1 MHFQLPLPFTVE
13 QVHDYMMA
21 TYSVTPKQLYC
32 GATGQGYA
40 TVSQEEIESLIR
52 FVDED
57 DLETFCDDLFVRM
70 IAGMRPC
77 MMWSRIEPASI
88 EFARHNDK
96 AGLLAYLIHRAN
108 ETKSSADLTFQ
119 DIMTR
124 NHARILSYEAIDNL
138 VESGVDVFELMQ
150 LLLQADSIGNLHRFT
165 QPLVARNEHGR
176 LERVKKHTLGVTSLF
191 HVDHLNKDDF
201 PALVT
206 HTRTWVEDILDVL
219 DKETR
224 VAMADARFAATQGNR
239 LTVTAYTRSWMEKPV
254 SALSRERQAKN
265 APKKA
270 GLLNKDGST
279 SKSRVRKMMSDEA
292 ANSILAEVEQMLKG
306 PDLAKS
312 IAASAP
318 KPKPVLRFGAKK

>member
-1 MHFQLPLPFTVE
+1 MNIIFPLPFTVE

-21 TYSVTPKQLYC
+21 TYAVTPRQLYC
-32 GATGQGYA
+32 SATGQGYA
-40 TVSQEEIESLIR
+40 TVSQSEIESLIR

-108 ETKSSADLTFQ
+108 ETKSPADLTFQ

-124 NHARILSYEAIDNL
+124 NHQRIKSYEAIEAL
-138 VESGVDVFELMQ
+138 VESGANIFELTQ
-150 LLLQADSIGNLHRFT
+150 LLLQADSIGNLHRFN
-165 QPLVARNEHGR
+165 QPMVRRNEHGR
-176 LERVKKHTLGVTSLF
+176 LDRVKKLEFGAIPLF
-191 HVDHLNKDDF
+191 HVDNLTPKDL
-201 PALVT
+201 PVLT
-206 HTRTWVEDILDVL
+206 NLTRVWVEDILEVL
-219 DKETR
+219 DKESR

-239 LTVTAYTRSWMEKPV
+239 LTTKAYISSWRENPV

-265 APKKA
+265 ALKKA
-270 GLLNKDGST
+270 GLLNPSGST
-279 SKSRVRKMMSDEA
+279 NKRAVKKMISDEA
-292 ANSILAEVEQMLKG
+292 ANSLLAEVEQMLKG
-306 PDLAKS
+306 PNLAKA
-312 IAASAP
+312 IAASAA
-318 KPKPVLRFGAKK
+318 KPKPVLRFGVKK